1 MKLIMRR
8 FLILFAAS
16 IVAIVS
22 AAGIAAEPVQ
32 QSRFQQG
39 VLWKVESADTLP
51 SYVFGTVHV
60 DDEKVLALP
69 IPVGEAFNQAK
80 IFAPE
85 MINDNDSTRRFRAA
99 MLSEE
104 PTLPAL
110 MSESAYQRIDDLLG
124 QHRVPAELRPRFKPW
139 AAMLTLQQPRL
150 RGTIVLDQ
158 LLLRNATQH
167 KKTIVPLET
176 IDEQIAAF
184 NDMTQSSQLALLERA
199 TDQYQS
205 MQEAIAPLIE
215 AYLQRDLAALWRL
228 TEKSLGENAAGKT
241 YTEEFFS
248 RVLYQRSQ
256 RMAERML
263 PHIRTGGLFA
273 ACGALHL
280 YGERGVLKLLEQ
292 QGMKVTRVY

>member
-1 MKLIMRR
+1 LIIGRL
-8 FLILFAAS
+8 FILFIAS
-16 IVAIVS
+16 LLAMM
-22 AAGIAAEPVQ
+22 AGAKPADD
-32 QSRFQQG
+32 SRFQQG
-39 VLWKVESADTLP
+39 VLWKVETADAAP

-69 IPVGEAFNQAK
+69 LEVADAFNQAK

-85 MINDNDSTRRFRAA
+85 MINDNDSARRFRAA

-104 PTLPAL
+104 PALPSL
-110 MSESAYQRIDDLLG
+110 MSEGAYQRIDDLLG
-124 QHRVPAELRPRFKPW
+124 RHRIPAELRPRFKPW
-139 AAMLTLQQPRL
+139 AAMLTLQQPRQQ
-150 RGTIVLDQ
+150 GTIVLDQ
-158 LLLRNATQH
+158 LLLRNASQH
-167 KKTIVPLET
+167 KKTIIPLET

-184 NDMTQSSQLALLERA
+184 NDMTQQTQLALLERV

-205 MQEAIAPLIE
+205 VQDAVAPLIE

-228 TEKSLGENAAGKT
+228 SEKSLGENLAGRP
-241 YTEEFFS
+241 YAEEFYS

-263 PHIRTGGLFA
+263 PQLRKGGLFA

-280 YGERGVLKLLEQ
+280 YGERGVLKLLEL
-292 QGMKVTRVY
+292 QGMKVTRLY